1 MYHTTDT
8 MASNLSDNSDGE
20 YESEPEVY
28 HPRFLEDND
37 YDEIDEYVA
46 VLQRSCCRVF
56 YYEPEE
62 DEPAPAAPPPV
73 IRVTLF
79 PSARQ
84 HVGRKTLILPAI
96 TRCVAMRHTRRLQK

>member
-8 MASNLSDNSDGE
+8 MASNISDNSDGE

-62 DEPAPAAPPPV
+62 DTTSPTPAPI
-73 IRVTLF
+73 IRETLF
-79 PSARQ
+79 PSARKR
-84 HVGRKTLILPAI
+84 VGQKTLILPAI
-96 TRCVAMRHTRRLQK
+96 TRCVAMMRTRRLQK

>member
-1 MYHTTDT
+1 
-8 MASNLSDNSDGE
+8 MASNVSDDSDHE

-28 HPRFLEDND
+28 HPHFLEDND

-62 DEPAPAAPPPV
+62 NEPAPASPQPV
-73 IRVTLF
+73 IRETLF

-84 HVGRKTLILPAI
+84 RVSRKTLILPAI
-96 TRCVAMRHTRRLQK
+96 TRCVAMMRTRRLQK